1 MLLALG
7 SATSRVSADAA
18 GAATA
23 PRIRAAASAAEGR
36 RLMPI
41 QRAGHPRGCAVHY
54 GPARRPTTK
63 GLTMAKRPHP
73 GDQAPDFEL
82 EGTDGRFRLADH
94 RGRRVVLLFY
104 PGDNTPVC
112 TRQFCSYR
120 DHADDLGDL
129 DAVIVGI
136 SAQDLDSHAAFV
148 AKHGLNV
155 PLLADADG
163 AVAKLYGAHAPVVG
177 TRRAV
182 IVIDEDGCVR
192 ARHDH
197 RIGIDFQD
205 VEDLREMLGRVPART

>member
-1 MLLALG
+1 
-7 SATSRVSADAA
+7 
-18 GAATA
+18 
-23 PRIRAAASAAEGR
+23 
-36 RLMPI
+36 
-41 QRAGHPRGCAVHY
+41 
-54 GPARRPTTK
+54 
-63 GLTMAKRPHP
+63 MAKRPQP
-73 GDQAPDFEL
+73 GDPAPDFEL

-120 DHADDLGDL
+120 DQADDLADL

-136 SAQDLDSHAAFV
+136 SAQELDSHAGFV

-155 PLLADADG
+155 PLLADADS
-163 AVAKLYGAHAPVVG
+163 AVAKLYGAHAAVVG

-205 VEDLREMLGRVPART
+205 VDDLREMLGRVPART